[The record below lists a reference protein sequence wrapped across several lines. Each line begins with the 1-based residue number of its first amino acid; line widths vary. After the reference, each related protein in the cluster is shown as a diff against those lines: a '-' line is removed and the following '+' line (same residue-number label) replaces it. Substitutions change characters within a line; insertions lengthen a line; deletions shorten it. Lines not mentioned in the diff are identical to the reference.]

1 MALQSPDPD
10 PKKNMFAQLG
20 MDYLGDPTN
29 ALQILAA
36 RRKAPAQTTQALAPK
51 PKPQPA
57 AEPLATAPTTTG
69 QAAPSTAPAAAARP
83 AATTSSR
90 WNQARDAARLAYQT
104 EMDNIKARIARGE
117 QVDSLEYKRA
127 QERYNNKLGEIDAL
141 ERDRSKA
148 TVNRDMI
155 ARNRERRAA
164 QNEMAG
170 KALSGLQSRVPGI
183 LSEGQALADRNRELA
198 RSQEEIKPA
207 RDVYPREEMNQPPAP
222 TAGGIGFMEAL
233 IRNLR
238 QAVASSPQGQLSSVA
253 APAPASAPFSLSKS
267 MNQGSMESLYNSL
280 PAPVPAGPTDTQV
293 ENAYTGSVPSRE
305 FTDTQIENAYIGLVP
320 SRQLTDTQMETM
332 LPPPART
339 PAVDPRLQKNISTAR
354 EGGNSELSDILRGAV
369 RDAILYELSR

>member
-1 MALQSPDPD
+1 MATQYAPVPD

-104 EMDNIKARIARGE
+104 EMDNIKARVARGE

-141 ERDRSKA
+141 ERDRSNA
-148 TVNRDMI
+148 TANRDMI

-183 LSEGQALADRNRELA
+183 LSEGQAIVDRNRELA

-207 RDVYPREEMNQPPAP
+207 RDVYPLEEMNQPPAP

-267 MNQGSMESLYNSL
+267 MNQGSMESLYDSL
-280 PAPVPAGPTDTQV
+280 PAPVPAVSTDTQV
-293 ENAYTGSVPSRE
+293 ENAYTGS
-305 FTDTQIENAYIGLVP
+305 VP

-332 LPPPART
+332 LPPPVRT
-339 PAVDPRLQKNISTAR
+339 PAVDPQLQKDISTAR
-354 EGGNSELSDILRGAV
+354 EWGISVQDVRELRAV

>member
-1 MALQSPDPD
+1 MALQSPVPD

-57 AEPLATAPTTTG
+57 AEPMATSPTTTG
-69 QAAPSTAPAAAARP
+69 PAAPSTAPAATRP

-104 EMDNIKARIARGE
+104 EMDNIKARVARGE

-170 KALSGLQSRVPGI
+170 KALSGLQSRIPGI
-183 LSEGQALADRNRELA
+183 LSEGQVLADRNRDLA
-198 RSQEEIKPA
+198 SSQEKIVSQFA
-207 RDVYPREEMNQPPAP
+207 LDGYPREEMNQPPAP

-238 QAVASSPQGQLSSVA
+238 QAVASSPQGQLSSIA
-253 APAPASAPFSLSKS
+253 APAPA
-267 MNQGSMESLYNSL
+267 
-280 PAPVPAGPTDTQV
+280 PAPAPAV
-293 ENAYTGSVPSRE
+293 L
-305 FTDTQIENAYIGLVP
+305 TDTQIENAYTGSVP

-332 LPPPART
+332 LPPPARK
-339 PAVDPRLQKNISTAR
+339 PAVDPQLQKDISTAR
-354 EGGNSELSDILRGAV
+354 EWGISVQDVRELRAV
-369 RDAILYELSR
+369 RDEILRELSR